1 MADETAKDEIQID
14 EAEVKRLLTNIPNN
28 VNNDGK
34 MFVTKLKEYL
44 KKLGLLTDQ
53 KINDNNDSLTEKPT
67 QVTNVVLT
75 EEHSVSDGSRVNTI
89 LAEWNKTNVESY
101 AKAEVWYKVGADG
114 EWAKGGES
122 AGTQYRY
129 SGAATGS
136 TYYIKVVA
144 VNTKGNA
151 ADFDE
156 APQASIT
163 IKGNQYIPSPPTQFV
178 LTWDEEGPLWE
189 WLFVDNGYVDFFE
202 LRLDKNP
209 GAWNDKRLDS
219 TRETTSRV
227 NPNVRSGT
235 AYLYIRNI
243 FGEYSE
249 PAVHDFNKAMGSKPA
264 AATLTATLDGVNIK
278 LAGLPAG
285 YTHYKLHIS
294 TVDGNET
301 NDGYFTTDNS
311 EYIYFFFSGT
321 ISVSYCFVD
330 DIGEGEWSD
339 VVTANVKDLIVNA
352 DNIAEGAVT
361 TDKLA
366 ANAVTAAKISANA
379 ITADKI
385 NSGAVT
391 AEKIEAGAITAEKL
405 AADSVTS
412 DAIQA
417 GSVIGDKIAANS
429 ITTSKLAS
437 ANIDL
442 TGALTITGGNVKL
455 SEEGLKLTNTDGSYT
470 LFNQDGINY
479 FEANGV
485 VYAQVKKMII
495 GKAYDGQYIRFVV
508 PWASPPSV
516 LTAPMTIQVNDSSYS
531 STTLYLV
538 CEATDISVNGFR
550 VNNYLRIDDGSYMVD
565 NTERTDTTTVFNVTD
580 MTQYWYGKYRYSYS
594 FAATSDVMDIDLPNT
609 ANYVELSLSLKI
621 INPFGYTEYD
631 SDDGTS
637 YTNNGSISIKYSGA
651 NSGSTRYDNDT
662 RTVTIQLYVG
672 ETKLQ
677 ETSYTVTDS
686 SSSVTKNLTLS
697 GRFDPGSTR
706 AFIRICWSMNLT
718 TNEHGP
724 WSTLYDGRS
733 TIASAACECTLTK
746 AYHKYSAATSKIARG
761 YAMFLVTDG
770 STNTWTAETSVQVL
784 INYNGSPL
792 TLRTVYVGGTAY
804 TTDSSGYITMF
815 GTTAT
820 SKEYVFAYG
829 TAPTT
834 TQTVTFTD
842 GKVTT
847 VDISPADVTCYLLVT
862 CDGTAVANDTVS
874 VNGIDMTTDANGK
887 IEIGGKDGNTGT
899 YTVAYGTDSKTAT
912 VIYTSGGIITFAL
925 VSITD
930 GSTTYKSD
938 STVTFTVPG
947 GITRIKATAEVY
959 LADTYAGDV
968 LEYACGVIDTANN
981 KTWGSGYSISDEV
994 DEGNTSH
1001 NDMESVIAVTPN
1013 KQYSLTIYGTDDCK
1027 NGITLSWGRDIN
1039 ELTANVTDT

>member
-1 MADETAKDEIQID
+1 MADETTKDEIQID
-14 EAEVKRLLTNIPNN
+14 EAEVKKLLTNIPNN

-34 MFVTKLKEYL
+34 MFVAKLKEYL

-53 KINDNNDSLTEKPT
+53 KISDNNDELTEKPT
-67 QVTNVVLT
+67 QVTNVALT

-89 LAEWNKTNVESY
+89 LVEWNKTSVENY
-101 AKAEVWYKVGADG
+101 AKAEVWYKVGDDG
-114 EWAKGGES
+114 EWAKAGES
-122 AGTQYRY
+122 VGTQYRY
-129 SGAATGS
+129 NGATTGS
-136 TYYIKVVA
+136 TYYIKVVS
-144 VNTKGNA
+144 VNAKGNS

-219 TRETTSRV
+219 TRETASRA

-249 PAVHDFNKAMGSKPA
+249 PAVHDFSKAMGSKPE

-278 LAGLPAG
+278 LAGLPVG
-285 YTHYKLHIS
+285 YTHYKLHITTTDS
-294 TVDGNET
+294 NET

-330 DIGEGEWSD
+330 DIGKGEWSD
-339 VVTANVKDLIVNA
+339 AVTANVKDLIVNA

-379 ITADKI
+379 ITADKLDA
-385 NSGAVT
+385 GAVT
-391 AEKIEAGAITAEKL
+391 ADKIEAGAITAEKL

-455 SEEGLKLTNTDGSYT
+455 SEEGLRLTNSDGSYT

-479 FEANGV
+479 FEENGV
-485 VYAQVKKMII
+485 AYAQVKKMII
-495 GKAYDGQYIRFVV
+495 GKAYDGQYIRFVA
-508 PWASPPSV
+508 PWSTPPSV
-516 LTAPMTIQVNDSSYS
+516 LTAPMTIQVNESSYS

-538 CEATDISVNGFR
+538 CEATDISVNGFKI
-550 VNNYLRIDDGSYMVD
+550 NSYLRLEDGSYMLD
-565 NTERTDTTTVFNVTD
+565 NVERTDTTTVFNVTN
-580 MTQYWYGKYRYSYS
+580 MTQYWYGSYRYSYKFS
-594 FAATSDVMDIDLPNT
+594 ATSDVMDIDLPNT

-621 INPFGYTEYD
+621 LNPFSYTGYDVD
-631 SDDGTS
+631 SSTS
-637 YTNNGSISIKYSGA
+637 YTTNEYISVKYSGA
-651 NSGSTRYDNDT
+651 NSGATAYDNDT

-672 ETKLQ
+672 DTKLQ
-677 ETSYTVTDS
+677 ETAYTVTDS

-697 GRFDPGSTR
+697 GRFDPGPTR
-706 AFIRICWSMNLT
+706 AFVRICWDMNLT
-718 TNEHGP
+718 TMEHGP
-724 WSTLYDGRS
+724 WSTLYNGRS
-733 TIASAACECTLTK
+733 TIASAACKCTLTK

-770 STNTWTAETSVQVL
+770 STNTYIAETTVQVL

-792 TLRTVYVGGTAY
+792 ALKTVYVAGTAY
-804 TTDSSGYITMF
+804 TTDSSGYITMT
-815 GTTAT
+815 GTST
-820 SKEYVFAYG
+820 KECVFAYS

-834 TQTVTFTD
+834 TQTVTFSD
-842 GKVTT
+842 GTITT
-847 VDISPADVTCYLLVT
+847 VNISPADVTCYLLVT
-862 CDGTAVANDTVS
+862 YDGTAVVNGTVS
-874 VNGIDMTTDANGK
+874 VNGADMTTDANGK
-887 IEIGGKDGNTGT
+887 IEIGGKDGSTGT
-899 YTVAYGTDSKTAT
+899 YTVTYGIDSQTAT
-912 VIYTSGGIITFAL
+912 VIYTDGGIITFAL
-925 VSITD
+925 VGTQRLSLTVGASGRAYYGYSEGKHGTLSPNSLAYLGVTYTIKEAYTYSTDNFTTIIFSTAPPFSSIVAEIKGSRYIFNVLDDGNISHKNIFRVNDTGIFTANDD
-930 GSTTYKSD
+930 GSTYEI
-938 STVTFTVPG
+938 TVH
-947 GITRIKATAEVY
+947 
-959 LADTYAGDV
+959 
-968 LEYACGVIDTANN
+968 
-981 KTWGSGYSISDEV
+981 SI
-994 DEGNTSH
+994 
-1001 NDMESVIAVTPN
+1001 
-1013 KQYSLTIYGTDDCK
+1013 Y
-1027 NGITLSWGRDIN
+1027 
-1039 ELTANVTDT
+1039 